1 MKQYDALVDEIVKK
15 IKETQQSQIPV
26 EASGRH
32 VHLSRAHV
40 DQLFGEGYQLTEV
53 KKLSQPGQFACK
65 ERVTIAGPK
74 GMFQNVVI
82 LGPER
87 NESQVEVS
95 LTDARTLGIDTPI
108 RESGMIEQT
117 PGIIVMNGKQVVQ
130 LSKGLIVAKRHI
142 HMTPEDAKKQQV
154 SNKEIVKVRINSER
168 SLIFDDV
175 VIRISPDFTT
185 AMHID
190 YDEAN
195 ACGYKKGVTGV
206 IVK

>member
-1 MKQYDALVDEIVKK
+1 MNRYDEIIDEIVKK
-15 IKETQQSQIPV
+15 IKESQNLQIEV

-32 VHLSRAHV
+32 IHLSRAHI
-40 DQLFGEGYQLTEV
+40 DQLFGEGYQLT
-53 KKLSQPGQFACK
+53 KAKALSQPGQFSCK
-65 ERVTIAGPK
+65 ERVTIAGSR
-74 GMFQNVVI
+74 GIFQNVVI

-95 LTDARTLGIDTPI
+95 LTDARSLGIIVPV
-108 RESGMIEQT
+108 RESGKIDQT
-117 PGIIVMNGKQVVQ
+117 PGIVVMNGNQTIH
-130 LSKGLIVAKRHI
+130 LAKGLIIAKRHI
-142 HMTPEDAKKQQV
+142 HMTPEDASKYQV
-154 SNKEIVKVRINSER
+154 ENNEIVKVRINGDR

-175 VIRISPDFTT
+175 VIRISSKFATY
-185 AMHID
+185 MHID